1 MISLVNKKMDIA
13 ANCAEL
19 ADKYLEPAE
28 TFCRITGAAFLSLT
42 VLLFLQTL
50 TT

>member
-1 MISLVNKKMDIA
+1 MTSFAHKKADIA
-13 ANCAEL
+13 AKCAEL

-28 TFCRITGAAFLSLT
+28 IFCRITGVAFLSLT